1 MFVAPEE
8 LMRSLIRVAKILGVL
23 LLACAGVLA
32 SPNPSS
38 ADDRTSVVIVFKD
51 GHHQSFTSAEI
62 ARIDLKTPAAIVY
75 KDGRREK
82 LSADIDR
89 IEFAPAEAATMPGR
103 PHFVGKWEV
112 GEGNGGKFIVTLD
125 ADGSARKTLGSPH
138 GTWTFV
144 DGQAR
149 ITWDD
154 GWQDVIC
161 KVGSRYEKRA
171 HGPGTSFDDTPS
183 NVTAA
188 RNMHPRPI

>member
-8 LMRSLIRVAKILGVL
+8 LMRSLIRVAKVLGVL

-32 SPNPSS
+32 SPNPAPGEDRSS
-38 ADDRTSVVIVFKD
+38 IVVVFKD
-51 GHHQSFTSAEI
+51 GHRQSLATAEI
-62 ARIDLKTPAAIVY
+62 ARIDLKAHAAIVY
-75 KDGRREK
+75 KDGHREK

-89 IEFAPAEAATMPGR
+89 IEFGPPEVAIMPGR
-103 PHFVGKWEV
+103 GHFVGKWEV
-112 GEGNGGKFIVTLD
+112 GEGNGGKFVITLD
-125 ADGSARKTLGSPH
+125 ADGEARKTLGPPH
-138 GTWTFV
+138 GTWTLV

-171 HGPGTSFDDTPS
+171 HGPGTSFDDAPS
-183 NVTAA
+183 NVTVA
-188 RNMHPRPI
+188 RNMHPQPI